1 MAKDVDFSNARR
13 GAVISTAGK
22 TRITIYIDDDV
33 LHAFRERATDE
44 GRGYQTA
51 MNEALR
57 RAAFPVGDGRDDLLI
72 RLQNAIAAVL
82 AGVHPARS
90 AAVRPVTKRVTP
102 ARKIAGKRSIGRH
115 KASPSSPKSPRR

>member
-13 GAVISTAGK
+13 GAVISTTGK

-57 RAAFPVGDGRDDLLI
+57 QAAFPVSDGRDDLMI

-82 AGVHPARS
+82 AGARPTRS
-90 AAVRPVTKRVTP
+90 NLTRPVTKRVAP
-102 ARKIAGKRSIGRH
+102 ARQVASKRSIGKP
-115 KASPSSPKSPRR
+115 KAPSPAPKSRRR